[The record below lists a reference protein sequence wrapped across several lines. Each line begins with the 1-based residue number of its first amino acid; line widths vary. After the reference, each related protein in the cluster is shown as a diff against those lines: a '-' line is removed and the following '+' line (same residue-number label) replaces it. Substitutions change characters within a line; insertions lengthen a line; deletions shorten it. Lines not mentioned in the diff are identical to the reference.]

1 MNTGGDGLTHIR
13 RTIIES
19 GVRTADG
26 SGGRGG
32 VSVDA
37 IRNLSHQHE
46 DEKRELQELN
56 NKFANY
62 LDRVKFLESQNHKLQ
77 AQLDDLKQK
86 WGFDSGKI
94 KEQYDNGL
102 IQLRKQIDEVTR
114 DKALAELRAKR
125 AEYDASLIKH
135 QTDFANELVNLDR
148 NRFQMLKQ
156 QLEGSGSE
164 LDALRNRFEDKKGEI
179 ERSKSEVKRLLEQL
193 ENLKNEFDNES
204 MARVMIQNELQ
215 TLEEQLAFM
224 KAVHEEERN
233 ELATLGTLPIDV
245 SQFYRTELT
254 RAIADIKSDFEA
266 LSSAQRHELEEYYRI
281 KTEEIKEQAAEQKR
295 KIDEA
300 KREGKVEVMD
310 LTSLKSVLNEN
321 RDNYSTLQKE
331 HSDLANHLR
340 QMEEDLERIQADH
353 QRAQNERERELA
365 ELRQNID
372 AREAAIAGVLENN
385 VSLRF
390 EINTY
395 RRLLEV
401 EEGHIQRV
409 TENDAAG
416 SYATRAS
423 TGVSSTGGSYHSI
436 VDRGTSGSYG
446 GDRSDQLS
454 TKKMTVQK
462 SARGPISIEQIDP
475 QGNFI
480 VVENQGSSGK
490 DQEMRGWSLKR
501 RIDQNPEIV
510 YQFPS
515 NFTLK
520 SRSRIRIFARNASR
534 GADRDSLVADG
545 VQTWGTGNSMVTHL
559 LDEKGEEKAVFN
571 QKFQ

>member
-1 MNTGGDGLTHIR
+1 MDTGVTGSTYIKK
-13 RTIIES
+13 TIIEHGIRSS
-19 GVRTADG
+19 GSRT
-26 SGGRGG
+26 GGG
-32 VSVDA
+32 SVDV
-37 IRNLSHQHE
+37 IRNLNHQHE

-56 NKFANY
+56 HKFANY
-62 LDRVKFLESQNHKLQ
+62 LDRVKFLEQQNHKLQ
-77 AQLDDLKQK
+77 VQLDELKQK

-94 KEQYDNGL
+94 KDQYDNGL
-102 IQLRKQIDEVTR
+102 IQLRKQIDDVTR

-164 LDALRNRFEDKKGEI
+164 LDTLRNRFEEKKTEI
-179 ERSKSEVKRLLEQL
+179 ERSKAEVKRLLEQL

-281 KTEEIKEQAAEQKR
+281 KTEEIKEQAAEQRR

-300 KREGKVEVMD
+300 KRDGKVEVMD
-310 LTSLKSVLNEN
+310 LTSLKTVLNEN
-321 RDNYSTLQKE
+321 RDNYSKLQTE
-331 HSDLANHLR
+331 HSELANYLR
-340 QMEEDLERIQADH
+340 QMEEDLERIQAEQ
-353 QRAQNERERELA
+353 QRAQSERERELA

-401 EEGHIQRV
+401 EEGHIKRV
-409 TENDAAG
+409 TG
-416 SYATRAS
+416 G
-423 TGVSSTGGSYHSI
+423 TGVTE
-436 VDRGTSGSYG
+436 V
-446 GDRSDQLS
+446 QVQQS

-462 SARGPISIEQIDP
+462 SAKGPISIEQVDP

-490 DQEMRGWSLKR
+490 DQPMRGWSLKR
-501 RIDQNPEIV
+501 RIDQQEII

-515 NFTLK
+515 DFVLK
-520 SRSRIRIFARNASR
+520 SRHRIRIFARTASR
-534 GADRDSLVADG
+534 DADRDSLVADG
-545 VQTWGTGNSMVTHL
+545 VQTWGIGKTMLTSL
-559 LDEKGEEKAVFN
+559 LDERGEEKAQFN